1 MPNSAPNAVRSI
13 RVLAIV
19 TDFIIEHQCPQCGAP
34 AELEESDRFFRCE
47 FCRTSSY
54 LTTTGVFRYRLP
66 HHAPANEKI
75 VYFPYWRFK
84 GMLFSCLPREMKKRF
99 VDVSQQAIATPHFP
113 LSLGFRS
120 QTQNLCFAAA
130 DDAEAVFIKP
140 RLSVK
145 ELLLSLTQRFSAN
158 LPKPILHQEFIG
170 ETLSLIYAPYYLKG
184 KVIDAVLNE
193 PLSLGDAS
201 AVEDLMSHAEEPRW
215 PITFIPALCPQ
226 CGWDLKGQKDAL
238 ALGCDNCKRI
248 WRTRQGQL
256 TDIRAVHLPGPDQ
269 DTVNMP
275 FWRIRANTA
284 PLTLNTYADLVKT
297 ANLPK
302 APQPDWDER
311 PFYYW
316 APAFKVRP
324 QNFLTL
330 ATALTLAQPGGEMH
344 PGQPEG
350 KSHAVNLPLKEAVE
364 SLKLNLAGFMRP
376 RERMVEQIGRMQIQA
391 RSFKLVF
398 IPFQASHHELIHDG
412 MKLAIN
418 KNMLAHAKNL

>member
-1 MPNSAPNAVRSI
+1 M
-13 RVLAIV
+13 

-34 AELEESDRFFRCE
+34 AQLEECDRFFRCE

-54 LTTTGVFRYRLP
+54 LTTAGVFRYRLP

-99 VDVSQQAIATPHFP
+99 VDVSQQAVATPYFP

-120 QTQNLCFAAA
+120 QTQNLRFAVA
-130 DDAEAVFIKP
+130 DDATAVFIKP
-140 RLSVK
+140 RMSVK
-145 ELLLSLTQRFSAN
+145 ELLASLTERLSAD

-170 ETLSLIYAPYYLKG
+170 ETLSLIYAPFYIKD

-193 PLSLGDAS
+193 PVPVADTA
-201 AVEDLMSHAEEPRW
+201 AVADLMSHTEEPRW

-226 CGWDLKGQKDAL
+226 CGWNLKGWKDAL
-238 ALGCDNCKRI
+238 ALGCDNCKRV
-248 WRTRQGQL
+248 WCTRQGRL
-256 TDIRAVHLPGPDQ
+256 IDIHAVHMPGPQQ
-269 DTVNMP
+269 DTIYMP
-275 FWRIRANTA
+275 FWRIKADTA
-284 PLTLNTYADLVKT
+284 PVTLDTYADLIKT

-302 APQPDWDER
+302 ALQPGWDET

-316 APAFKVRP
+316 SPAFKVRP
-324 QNFLTL
+324 QNFFTL
-330 ATALTLAQPGGEMH
+330 ASALTLSQPRGDMRS
-344 PGQPEG
+344 GQPEG
-350 KSHAVNLPLKEAVE
+350 RSHTVNLPLKEAVE

-376 RERMVEQIGRMQIQA
+376 RERMVEQIAQMQIAA
-391 RSFKLVF
+391 RSFRLVYL
-398 IPFQASHHELIHDG
+398 PFRESHHELIHDG
-412 MKLAIN
+412 MKLAIS